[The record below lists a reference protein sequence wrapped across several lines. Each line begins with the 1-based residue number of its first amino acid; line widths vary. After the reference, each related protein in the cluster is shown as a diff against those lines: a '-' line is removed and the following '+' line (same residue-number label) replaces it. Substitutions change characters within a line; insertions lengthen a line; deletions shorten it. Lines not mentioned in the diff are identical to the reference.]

1 MVKKE
6 TLQVYE
12 YPIRHPNGTSYVGSY
27 TIKKGI
33 KPLGYKGEH
42 LVQTFSTNVK
52 FTNYQQDPTT
62 R

>member
-52 FTNYQQDPTT
+52 FTNY
-62 R
+62 